1 MESDFIQNAPGEPQ
15 NSRSSRGMW
24 AAVGGAIL
32 LVLAKGKFLLV
43 ALKSLSAGKLLLTFG
58 SMFAMMAFE
67 ATRSGWLFACG
78 FVLLIL
84 IHELG
89 HGVAI
94 KRAGLVAGY
103 PIFIPFF
110 GAMIALKGQPRSQVV
125 EAEIALAGPWAGAG
139 ASVLTAALF
148 LHTGDRF
155 WLALAYTGFFLN
167 LFNMTP
173 FGFLDGGRVAKLLS
187 KRSWIVGL
195 AIFVGMFLFT
205 HSPQLII
212 ITLLALP
219 QLFRR
224 QPEPSQITA
233 TPKERRRIMIN
244 YFGLCAFLAA
254 GTALCAQLMH

>member
-1 MESDFIQNAPGEPQ
+1 METDSVENATGEMR
-15 NSRSSRGMW
+15 NSRSSRGTW
-24 AAVGGAIL
+24 AVLGGAVL
-32 LVLAKGKFLLV
+32 LVLAKTKFLLV
-43 ALKSLSAGKLLLTFG
+43 ALKSLSAGKLLLTAG

-67 ATRSGWLFACG
+67 ATRSGWQFAFG
-78 FVLLIL
+78 FVVLIL

-110 GAMIALKGQPRSQVV
+110 GAMIALKGQPRSQTV
-125 EAEIALAGPWAGAG
+125 EADIAMAGPWAGAG
-139 ASVLTAALF
+139 ASVLAAALF
-148 LHTGDRF
+148 LHTGNRY

-195 AIFVGMFLFT
+195 LIFVGLFLFT
-205 HSPQLII
+205 HSPQLVLIAV
-212 ITLLALP
+212 LALP

-224 QPEPSQITA
+224 QPESTQIEA
-233 TPKERRRIMIN
+233 TPRERRRIVIN

-254 GTALCAQLMH
+254 GTGLCAQLMH